1 MIKAG
6 IYGATGYTGMELAR
20 ILDRHPSVEIL
31 FATSERSAGKT
42 LGDIEPLMGEL
53 GNMPLIAS
61 DSAPVDGIDVAFL
74 CLPHAAAAKTAVFL
88 LKHNIRV
95 IDLSADFRLTDVD
108 VYEKWYKTTHPAP
121 ELLDEAVYGLTEF
134 ARAQLPDARLV
145 ANPGCY
151 TTTSLLALQP
161 IMAAQVETTGNII
174 IDAKSGVSGAGRAAK
189 ANTHFVQVTNNFSPY
204 AIGRVHRHLPEIEQV
219 IGWWHDG
226 PPPIIFSPHLLP
238 VPRGIL
244 ANVYLPLA
252 GVPLGEGMGETA
264 VRTLYETAYADE
276 PFVHVLPAGQLATL
290 AHAVGTNN
298 CVISL
303 TMASDEM
310 LIITSAT
317 DNLIKGASGQAVQ
330 NMNVMFGFAET
341 EGLIL

>member
-6 IYGATGYTGMELAR
+6 IYGATGYTGVELAR
-20 ILDRHPSVEIL
+20 ILDRHSSVEIV
-31 FATSERSAGKT
+31 FATSEQSAGQT
-42 LGDIEPLMGEL
+42 LGDIEPLVGEL
-53 GNMPLIAS
+53 GKMTLIPSA
-61 DSAPVDGIDVAFL
+61 SAPVEGIDVAFL

-88 LKHNIRV
+88 LKHHIRV
-95 IDLSADFRLTDVD
+95 IDLSADFRLEEVD

-121 ELLDEAVYGLTEF
+121 ELLDEAIYALTEF
-134 ARAQLPDARLV
+134 ARAQLPAARLV

-161 IMAAQVETTGNII
+161 IMAAQVEMMGSII

-189 ANTHFVQVTNNFSPY
+189 AHTHFVQVTGNFSPY

-219 IGWWHDG
+219 IGWWHDS
-226 PPPIIFSPHLLP
+226 PPPVIFSPHLLP

-244 ANVYLPLA
+244 ANVYVQLK
-252 GVPLGEGMGETA
+252 EGMGETA
-264 VRTLYETAYADE
+264 VRTLYETAYTDE

-330 NMNVMFGFAET
+330 NMNVMFGLEET
-341 EGLIL
+341 EGLK